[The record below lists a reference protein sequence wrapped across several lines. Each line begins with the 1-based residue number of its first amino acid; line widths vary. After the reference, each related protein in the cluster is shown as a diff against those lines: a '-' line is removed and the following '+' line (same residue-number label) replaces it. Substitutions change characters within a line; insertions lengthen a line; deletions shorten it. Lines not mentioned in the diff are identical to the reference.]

1 MTITRVL
8 QPHVCCVG
16 NPVAGN
22 PTQFVMYRAAQAAGV
37 DWRFF
42 TSQVSTDLFE
52 TAFRGIQALGL
63 DGVAVFDPFQSAA
76 IPLLDSVT
84 ESALALGKVNVA
96 RSDGNSWLGD
106 NTLGAAISK
115 LVQTSLPTTSSSAG
129 PDASSAPSDADAESK
144 SFIAVIDSTATAKAI
159 QLANQFDK
167 SRVLSVCTE
176 TQNASIDSSSE
187 STAKQSLE
195 SFSGVEH
202 VNDLY
207 QPVDLIAD
215 SGRPIQFLILETA
228 PTQLQ
233 LRKLTSLTWASNA
246 KCMMVNPTAE
256 RPNRLLKGFL
266 AEASIELFEPVE
278 LMAYQAAADFH
289 FWTGV
294 EPSVDLIRDSLEE
307 YLQW

>member
-1 MTITRVL
+1 MTIQRVL
-8 QPHVCCVG
+8 QPHVCCIG

-22 PTQFVMYRAAQAAGV
+22 PTQFVMYRAAQAAGI

-42 TSQVSTDLFE
+42 TSQVSTHLFE

-63 DGVAVFDPFQSAA
+63 DGAAVLEPFQSVA
-76 IPLLDSVT
+76 ISLLDSVT

-106 NTLGAAISK
+106 NTLGSAIAK
-115 LVQTSLPTTSSSAG
+115 LVQIKTLAGASLPVLE
-129 PDASSAPSDADAESK
+129 SAPASIAVNDLK
-144 SFIAVIDSTATAKAI
+144 SFCAVIDTPAIAKAV
-159 QLANQFDK
+159 QLASAFDR
-167 SRVLSVCTE
+167 SRILSFCTE
-176 TQNASIDSSSE
+176 IPSAPIQPAVEPPPEQSSNSPMALEPTAQLDPTID
-187 STAKQSLE
+187 LL
-195 SFSGVEH
+195 VEGR
-202 VNDLY
+202 
-207 QPVDLIAD
+207 QPVE
-215 SGRPIQFLILETA
+215 FLILDVI

-233 LRKLTSLTWASNA
+233 LRKLALLTWTSKP
-246 KCMMVNPTAE
+246 KCIVVQSSAE
-256 RPNRLLKGFL
+256 SPNRSFTSFL
-266 AEASIELFEPVE
+266 SENSIELLEPVE

>member
-96 RSDGNSWLGD
+96 RSDRNSWLGD

-115 LVQTSLPTTSSSAG
+115 LVQSRSPAPSSSTSQ
-129 PDASSAPSDADAESK
+129 DAPSAPSDAVAESK
-144 SFIAVIDSTATAKAI
+144 SFIAVIDSPATAKTI
-159 QLANQFDK
+159 QLANPVDK
-167 SRVLSVCTE
+167 SRVLSLCTE
-176 TQNASIDSSSE
+176 TQNVSIDSPSE
-187 STAKQSLE
+187 SIANQPLGST
-195 SFSGVEH
+195 SGVEPG
-202 VNDLY
+202 NDVY
-207 QPVDLIAD
+207 QPVDLIVD
-215 SGRPIQFLILETA
+215 SRQPIQFLILETA

-233 LRKLTSLTWASNA
+233 LRKLSSLTWASNA
-246 KCMMVNPTAE
+246 KCMMVHPSAE
-256 RPNRLLKGFL
+256 RPNRLLSGFL
-266 AEASIELFEPVE
+266 AETSLELFEPVE